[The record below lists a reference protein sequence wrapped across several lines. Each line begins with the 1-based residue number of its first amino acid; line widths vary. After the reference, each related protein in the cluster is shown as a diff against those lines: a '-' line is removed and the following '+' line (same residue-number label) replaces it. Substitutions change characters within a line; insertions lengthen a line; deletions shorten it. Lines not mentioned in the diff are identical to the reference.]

1 MKKIKCIILP
11 ECGLD
16 SEDDTFLLNNIT
28 KIKEGYIVEIVEYL
42 EDYSNEEIITVKNL
56 EGEERGKVGIN
67 EGETK
72 IQEIVKGNLEGFSK
86 KKIYLDNSDGNITVQ
101 KVEKE

>member
-1 MKKIKCIILP
+1 MKKTKCITRL

-28 KIKEGYIVEIVEYL
+28 KTKNGYIVEIVEYL
-42 EDYSNEEIITVKNL
+42 EDYSNEEIIVVKNL
-56 EGEERGKVGIN
+56 EGEEKGKVGIN

-72 IQEIVKGNLEGFSK
+72 IQEIVKKNIESFSK
-86 KKIYLDNSDGNITVQ
+86 KKIYLKKNNETITVQ